1 MKLNKTRASILLR
14 KIFIKITKKS
24 CNKELKYSKFTGKI
38 IKSIHIKIKRSFR
51 IVKKSINE
59 NGNIA
64 TIHTHDR
71 LDMTWLDIRM
81 NENNIL

>member
-1 MKLNKTRASILLR
+1 MLLR

-24 CNKELKYSKFTGKI
+24 CNKGLKYSKFTGKI

-81 NENNIL
+81 DENNIL